1 MIIRNNGF
9 MRITYKFMIKQSSIY
24 LSTLQEQKRSLTPD
38 LSSVERGT
46 VFDIVAINVMVSS
59 EPITFEKNVVRRN
72 GGEL

>member
-1 MIIRNNGF
+1 MIE
-9 MRITYKFMIKQSSIY
+9 RIYGHF
-24 LSTLQEQKRSLTPD
+24 D